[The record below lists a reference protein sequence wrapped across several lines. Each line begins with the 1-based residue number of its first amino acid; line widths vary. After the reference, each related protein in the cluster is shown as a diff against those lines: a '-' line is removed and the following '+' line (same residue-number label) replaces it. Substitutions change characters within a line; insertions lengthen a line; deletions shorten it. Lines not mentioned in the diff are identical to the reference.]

1 MGLGRFGGGIGVV
14 RWLAGQGAEVL
25 VTDLEPAD
33 RLAGSLEQI
42 RDLVDRGAVDLR
54 LGGHEKRD
62 FAACDLVVANP
73 GVLRPWE
80 NEHLRAAAAAGVSI
94 TTEIR
99 LLVERLDRACTIGV
113 TGTAGKSTT
122 AAMIHH
128 ILREL
133 GRPAHLGGNIGGSL
147 LNDLRRISS
156 GDPVVLELSSFMLYW
171 LGQGAGDPGA
181 VGWSPSL
188 AVMTNLT
195 DNHLDWHG
203 TFERYAEAKRTI
215 CRYQEAGN
223 DHLVW
228 AADGDHVRLAGWAAE
243 GPAEACSIAPRD
255 PGADPWPID
264 GHLKLAVPGEHN
276 RLNARLAVT
285 AATIAL
291 GAEHDPGGVLEQVPS
306 RFSGSRPLRPADIA
320 ARPYQSECR
329 PGGPYGA
336 LEADLARRCAES
348 LRSFRGLPHRLQL
361 VGERDG
367 LRFIDD
373 SKSTTPRATCLAVG
387 AFDDPSKVHL
397 IAGGYD
403 KGLDLSPI
411 VELAPRLAGLYT
423 IGATGRDLAAA
434 VAGRAPTA
442 LCHTLEAAVEHAT
455 ARGRRGEVLLLS
467 PGCAS
472 WDQYDNYEQRGEAFC
487 ECVKKKGLRD

>member
-1 MGLGRFGGGIGVV
+1 MGLGRFGGGVGVV

-25 VTDLEPAD
+25 VTDVEPAD

-42 RDLVDRGAVDLR
+42 HDLVDCGAVELH
-54 LGGHEKRD
+54 LGGHETRD
-62 FAACDLVVANP
+62 FVACALVVANP
-73 GVLRPWE
+73 GVHRPWE
-80 NEHLRAAAAAGVSI
+80 NEYLRAAEAAGVSI

-147 LNDLRRISS
+147 LNDLYRIKP

-181 VGWSPSL
+181 AGWSPSL

-203 TFERYAEAKRTI
+203 TTEHYAEAKRTI
-215 CRYQEAGN
+215 CRYQETGH

-228 AADGDHVRLAGWAAE
+228 AADGDHARLAGWAAD

-264 GHLKLAVPGEHN
+264 GHLKLTVPGEHN

-291 GAEHDPGGVLEQVPS
+291 GPEHDP
-306 RFSGSRPLRPADIA
+306 SGAT
-320 ARPYQSECR
+320 
-329 PGGPYGA
+329 
-336 LEADLARRCAES
+336 ARRCAES
-348 LRSFRGLPHRLQL
+348 LDSFRGLPHRLQL
-361 VGERDG
+361 VGEHGG
-367 LRFIDD
+367 LRFFDD
-373 SKSTTPRATCLAVG
+373 SKSTTPQATCLAVG

-403 KGLDLSPI
+403 KGLDLSAI

-423 IGATGRDLAAA
+423 IGATGRDLAEA
-434 VAGRAPTA
+434 VTGRAAAA
-442 LCHTLEAAVEHAT
+442 LCHTLEAAVQGAIV
-455 ARGRRGEVLLLS
+455 RGRRGEILLLS

-487 ECVKKKGLRD
+487 LCVQKTHHREHRAEKRDSPQRRREEV